1 MTGEL
6 PLPAQL
12 SQALV
17 AFTIE
22 FDNEFEH
29 RMPHRTT
36 RHGSTPGMDRP
47 PYLVSMAMW
56 VNCMRFVPEEGIPAA
71 ELARLAQVTGPS
83 MAGVLKRMS
92 EWWGYLVAGASPAG
106 GGAKAPRPARPA
118 RLVRPT
124 AAGRRAQAVW
134 APLECE
140 IEDRWRGRFG
150 AAEIGRLRTTLWGIA
165 GQLDVELPDY
175 LPVGD
180 PRLDPR
186 QPAPGVGPV
195 PDVALPALL
204 SKVLS
209 VYALEFQD
217 ESELSLSVYTA
228 GRMSQLPICANI
240 LRVLDEDGVPARDL
254 PALTGVAKMT
264 IDNWLGI
271 LAKRGY
277 VVVGPGPAGGRARL
291 ARLTP
296 KGRRAQEIYLRWAA
310 DAGQRWDARFGEAP
324 MRALRESAGRLTR
337 AAGPDQSPRWPG
349 LEPYPG
355 GWRAA
360 VPRPRTLPHY
370 PVISARGGF
379 PDGN

>member
-1 MTGEL
+1 VTEEL
-6 PLPAQL
+6 PLHAQL
-12 SQALV
+12 SHALV

-36 RHGSTPGMDRP
+36 RHGSTPGMAHP

-56 VNCMRFVPEEGIPAA
+56 VNCMRFVPEEGITAA
-71 ELARLAQVTGPS
+71 ELARLAQVDGPS
-83 MAGVLKRMS
+83 MAGQLKRMS
-92 EWWGYLVAGASPAG
+92 EWWGYLVAGAGPAA
-106 GGAKAPRPARPA
+106 GGAKAPRPA

-134 APLECE
+134 APLERE
-140 IEDRWRGRFG
+140 IEDRWRARFG
-150 AAEIGRLRTTLWGIA
+150 GAEIGRLRTALWGIA

-186 QPAPGVGPV
+186 QPAPDVGAV
-195 PDVALPALL
+195 PDVTLPALL

-209 VYALEFQD
+209 VFALEFQD
-217 ESELSLSVYTA
+217 ESDLSLSVYTA

-240 LRVLDEDGVPARDL
+240 LRVLHEDGVPARDL

-277 VVVGPGPAGGRARL
+277 AVVGPGPAGGRARL

-296 KGRRAQEIYLRWAA
+296 KGRRARETYLRWAA
-310 DAGQRWDARFGEAP
+310 EAGQRWDARFGEAP
-324 MRALRESAGRLTR
+324 MRALRESAGELTG
-337 AAGPDQSPRWPG
+337 APGPDQSPLWPG

-355 GWRAA
+355 GWRSA
-360 VPRPRTLPHY
+360 VPRPQTLPHF

>member
-6 PLPAQL
+6 PLSAQL

-22 FDNEFEH
+22 FDNEFER

-71 ELARLAQVTGPS
+71 ELARRAQVTGPS
-83 MAGVLKRMS
+83 MAGVLKRMG
-92 EWWGYLVAGASPAG
+92 EWWGYLAAGAGPAG
-106 GGAKAPRPARPA
+106 GGTKAPPSA

-134 APLECE
+134 APLERE
-140 IEDRWRGRFG
+140 IEDRWRARFG
-150 AAEIGRLRTTLWGIA
+150 AAEIDRLRAALWAVA
-165 GQLDVELPDY
+165 GQLDVELPDC

-186 QPAPGVGPV
+186 QPAPDVGPV
-195 PDVALPALL
+195 PDVALSALM

-209 VYALEFQD
+209 AYALEFQA
-217 ESELSLSVYTA
+217 ESGLSLSIYTA

-254 PALTGVAKMT
+254 PALTGVAKMM

-277 VVVGPGPAGGRARL
+277 AVVGPGPAGGRARL

-296 KGRRAQEIYLRWAA
+296 KGRRAQDTYLRWAA
-310 DAGQRWDARFGEAP
+310 HAGQRWDARFGKAP
-324 MRALRESAGRLTR
+324 MRALRESAGLLTG
-337 AAGPDQSPRWPG
+337 APDPDQAPCWPG
-349 LEPYPG
+349 LEPYSD

-360 VPRPRTLPHY
+360 VPRPQSLPHY

-379 PDGN
+379 PDGS

>member
-1 MTGEL
+1 M
-6 PLPAQL
+6 A
-12 SQALV
+12 
-17 AFTIE
+17 
-22 FDNEFEH
+22 H
-29 RMPHRTT
+29 
-36 RHGSTPGMDRP
+36 P
-47 PYLVSMAMW
+47 PFLVSMAMW
-56 VNCMRFVPEEGIPAA
+56 VNCMRFVPEQGISAA
-71 ELARLAQVTGPS
+71 ELARRAQVTDQS
-83 MAGVLKRMS
+83 MAGVLTRMS

-106 GGAKAPRPARPA
+106 GTKASRPA

-134 APLECE
+134 APLERE
-140 IEDRWRGRFG
+140 IEDRWRARFG
-150 AAEIGRLRTTLWGIA
+150 AAEIDRLRTALWAVA
-165 GQLDVELPDY
+165 GQLDAELPDY

-186 QPAPGVGPV
+186 QPAPDVGPV

-209 VYALEFQD
+209 AYALEFQD
-217 ESELSLSVYTA
+217 ESDLSLSVYTA

-240 LRVLDEDGVPARDL
+240 LRVLDEDGVPAPDL

-271 LAKRGY
+271 LAKHGY
-277 VVVGPGPAGGRARL
+277 AVVGPGPAGGRARL

-296 KGRRAQEIYLRWAA
+296 KGRRAQDTYLRWAA
-310 DAGQRWDARFGEAP
+310 HAGQRWDARFGEAC
-324 MRALRESAGRLTR
+324 MRALRESAGWLTG
-337 AAGPDQSPRWPG
+337 APGPDRSPLWPG
-349 LEPYPG
+349 LDPYPG

-360 VPRPRTLPHY
+360 LPQPRTLPHY

>member
-1 MTGEL
+1 MTEQL

-36 RHGSTPGMDRP
+36 RHGSTPGMAHP
-47 PYLVSMAMW
+47 PWLVSMAMW
-56 VNCMRFVPEEGIPAA
+56 VNCMRFVPEDGIPAG

-83 MAGVLKRMS
+83 MAGQLKRMS
-92 EWWGYLVAGASPAG
+92 EWWGYLVAEAGPAAG
-106 GGAKAPRPARPA
+106 GTRAPRSA

-134 APLECE
+134 APLERE
-140 IEDRWRGRFG
+140 IEDRWRARFG
-150 AAEIGRLRTTLWGIA
+150 AAEIDQLRAALWGIA

-186 QPAPGVGPV
+186 QLAPDVGPV

-209 VYALEFQD
+209 VCALEFQD
-217 ESELSLSVYTA
+217 ESGLSLSVYTA
-228 GRMSQLPICANI
+228 PRMSRLPICANI
-240 LRVLDEDGVPARDL
+240 LRILDEDGVPARDL

-271 LAKRGY
+271 LDKRGY
-277 VVVGPGPAGGRARL
+277 AVVGPGLAGGRARL

-296 KGRRAQEIYLRWAA
+296 KGRQAQDIYRRWIATF
-310 DAGQRWDARFGEAP
+310 GQRWDARFGEAP
-324 MRALRESAGRLTR
+324 MRALRESAEGLTG
-337 AAGPDQSPRWPG
+337 AAGPDQSPLWPG
-349 LEPYPG
+349 LEPYSD
-355 GWRAA
+355 GWRA
-360 VPRPRTLPHY
+360 VLPQPRTLPHY
-370 PVISARGGF
+370 PVISPRGGF